1 MVTDADVLGNASNA
15 LREKELSILCYT
27 STKPP
32 QSAAACAN

>member
-1 MVTDADVLGNASNA
+1 MMTDADVLGNASNA
-15 LREKELSILCYT
+15 LREKELTTLDYT